1 MELLAAVGRRFANS
15 LVFSKRTP
23 VKEAKYTRHPSFENP
38 VMLCRGFVSF
48 GRSRILRVRCWLRS

>member
-23 VKEAKYTRHPSFENP
+23 VKEAKYARHPSFENP
-38 VMLCRGFVSF
+38 LMLCRGFASLDEAVSYE
-48 GRSRILRVRCWLRS
+48 SVWLRC